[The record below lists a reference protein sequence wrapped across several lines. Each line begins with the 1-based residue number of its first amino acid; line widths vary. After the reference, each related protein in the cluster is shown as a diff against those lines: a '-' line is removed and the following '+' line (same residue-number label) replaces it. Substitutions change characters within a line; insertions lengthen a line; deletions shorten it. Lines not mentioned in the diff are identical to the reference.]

1 MLQGSENATCLA
13 SGNWSSPVPTCIPIQ
28 CPPLFLDDPHL
39 SLVELNTS
47 AWGRAVFRCSW
58 GYRLTG
64 MPTIECE
71 PSGRWSGAIPRCR
84 GKFKCLI
91 LMILLSFSSVT
102 TFKLENFLIYIW
114 NKTLILIATAIQC
127 TQPIVPL
134 NGRIDGHSGHANSV
148 QRKHSVGSLV
158 TFSCTEGHLLVGEA
172 SIVCTE
178 TGFWSHPPPFCK

>member
-91 LMILLSFSSVT
+91 LMILLSFSSIT
-102 TFKLENFLIYIW
+102 TFKLENCLIYMKQNPHSHCYSYSMYTTDSTVKW
-114 NKTLILIATAIQC
+114 SHWWPFGTRKQC
-127 TQPIVPL
+127 T
-134 NGRIDGHSGHANSV
+134 
-148 QRKHSVGSLV
+148 
-158 TFSCTEGHLLVGEA
+158 
-172 SIVCTE
+172 TE
-178 TGFWSHPPPFCK
+178 TLCWIARYI

>member
-1 MLQGSENATCLA
+1 MIFFDSVSNCTPLAPPTLPLTLRLEGLKLGQRAAYSCPTGYMLQGSENATCLA

-84 GKFKCLI
+84 GMCV
-91 LMILLSFSSVT
+91 SV
-102 TFKLENFLIYIW
+102 FCIKKNHPFIFLIG
-114 NKTLILIATAIQC
+114 K
-127 TQPIVPL
+127 
-134 NGRIDGHSGHANSV
+134 
-148 QRKHSVGSLV
+148 
-158 TFSCTEGHLLVGEA
+158 FSHTIYHK
-172 SIVCTE
+172 I
-178 TGFWSHPPPFCK
+178 FI

>member
-1 MLQGSENATCLA
+1 MSNCTPLAPPTLPLTLRLEGLKLGQRAAYSCPTGYMLQGSENATCLA

-84 GKFKCLI
+84 GMCV
-91 LMILLSFSSVT
+91 SV
-102 TFKLENFLIYIW
+102 FCIKKNHPFIFLIG
-114 NKTLILIATAIQC
+114 K
-127 TQPIVPL
+127 
-134 NGRIDGHSGHANSV
+134 
-148 QRKHSVGSLV
+148 
-158 TFSCTEGHLLVGEA
+158 FSHTIYHK
-172 SIVCTE
+172 I
-178 TGFWSHPPPFCK
+178 FI